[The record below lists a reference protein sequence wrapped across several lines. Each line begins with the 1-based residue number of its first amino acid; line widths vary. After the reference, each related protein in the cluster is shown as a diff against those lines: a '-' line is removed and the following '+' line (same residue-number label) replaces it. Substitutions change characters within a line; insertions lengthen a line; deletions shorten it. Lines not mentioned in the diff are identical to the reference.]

1 MRVRKQDGANELEGF
16 AGLLHLLHWVVNDI
30 NTPAVSEVVTRNGQR
45 DNRGWAEQQG
55 HISHAVD
62 RVVCRLVCVYAP

>member
-16 AGLLHLLHWVVNDI
+16 AGLLHLLYWVVNDI
-30 NTPAVSEVVTRNGQR
+30 NTPAVSGAVTRNGQS

-55 HISHAVD
+55 NISHAVD
-62 RVVCRLVCVYAP
+62 RVVCRLVCVCAP